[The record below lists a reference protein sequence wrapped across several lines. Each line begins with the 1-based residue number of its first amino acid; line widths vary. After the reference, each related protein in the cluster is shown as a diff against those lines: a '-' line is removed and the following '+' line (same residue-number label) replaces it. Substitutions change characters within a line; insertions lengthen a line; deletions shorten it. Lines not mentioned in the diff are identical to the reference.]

1 MDLIRSWKAMCLY
14 RLAFKYIYSSY
25 NNQMV
30 QRIKATATINYFAKD
45 NLLEAVYW
53 WKFSKV
59 GLFHVYIRVPA

>member
-1 MDLIRSWKAMCLY
+1 
-14 RLAFKYIYSSY
+14 
-25 NNQMV
+25 MV